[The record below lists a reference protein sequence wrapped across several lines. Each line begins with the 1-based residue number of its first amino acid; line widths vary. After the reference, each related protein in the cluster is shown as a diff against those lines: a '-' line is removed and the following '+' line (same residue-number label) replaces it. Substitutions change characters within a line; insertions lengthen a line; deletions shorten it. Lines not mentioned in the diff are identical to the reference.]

1 MQIINQ
7 SNFLKYSMEK
17 HTYKSIIAFC
27 LIALLGTGCFKDEDF
42 NFDKIRLVEFE
53 DAVRLTPPAGFSYG
67 VITVT
72 RTTASRNFQVNLV
85 GKQLE
90 APETIRFSVDT
101 AISRFL
107 NATTIRAV
115 EGVHYDLQGGNLNF
129 EVAKSTA
136 NVTLRLPANIPQN
149 TGRTALLVLK
159 LDGNDNIKPSEN
171 YRRIGVRINL
181 N

>member
-1 MQIINQ
+1 MKKN
-7 SNFLKYSMEK
+7 
-17 HTYKSIIAFC
+17 TYKSLFFLC
-27 LIALLGTGCFKDEDF
+27 LISLLCTGCFKDEDF
-42 NFDKIRLVEFE
+42 NFDKIRLIEFE

-67 VITVT
+67 VVTVT
-72 RTTASRNFQVNLV
+72 RTTPTRDFQVNLV

-90 APETIRFSVDT
+90 VPETLRFSVDT

-115 EGVHYDLQGGNLNF
+115 EGVHYDLQGGNLNI
-129 EVAKSTA
+129 EA
-136 NVTLRLPANIPQN
+136 NRSFVNLTMRFPANIPQN

-171 YRRIGVRINL
+171 YRRIGIRINL